1 MAAQEAVSASGM
13 ALIDANSFR
22 SFELY
27 ENRVSFFMIGT
38 NNDKS
43 LYKILTIDRLKPSEL
58 DISEDPNT
66 YNETEYNELIEKIKE
81 DSIPNGGFNFVTRCY
96 GIIGFIKFLGPYY
109 MLLITERE
117 KIGDIFGHAVYKPA
131 KSRRILVPC
140 IPFNFDDIKY
150 ENRYK
155 NLCSMIDV
163 TKDFYYSHT
172 YNVMRSLQ
180 KNLLGT
186 LSDENVY
193 DSMFVWNEYLTRH
206 LRSSAKSDIWTVPLV
221 YGFFKQ
227 EKYSVSENNFIF
239 TLIGRRSRYF
249 AGTRYLR
256 RGVNTM
262 GRVANDV
269 ETEQIVV
276 EDVPNPIRISSI
288 LQHRG
293 SIPLFWSQETNLFNP
308 KPDIILGKNMGYEA
322 TLLHFKHLE
331 KRYGTPI
338 IILNLIKQKKE
349 RRPRES
355 LLRREFVKA
364 IENINNQLP
373 PKNQLQYLHWDVH
386 MKPRGRPAVEVLVRL
401 AKIAENSLK
410 KTGYF
415 YSRVPPPDGPD
426 PLACWSAYLK
436 KHISDE
442 NNSSDNTNGDN
453 TDDTETLGE
462 GSQCTSSSS
471 DTSAVG
477 TTEDIEIL
485 NPESPMFQKGI
496 LRTNCIDCLDRT
508 NVAQYAFG
516 LVALWHQLH
525 ALGLVDDR
533 YIDLDYPLARN
544 LMRLYEIMGDTL
556 ARQYGGS
563 DAHNKIFSERRGH
576 TKFLIRTHEF
586 FRTIQRHYSN
596 ALMDANK
603 QAAINLFLGNFE
615 PEPDK
620 PAIWEIGFSKP
631 VPEGDQVLDRTSSL
645 MRRALSDGSIL
656 DRNHLGSCPIGK
668 GGASSSSTCSCVCT
682 PSEAQKHFVSD
693 NELATDNE
701 EYEESN
707 FFDTSVLYGELPPM
721 SSPIIFSPTTNTPT
735 RSTGDVNDVPSGE
748 DASTSESRENEEEI
762 FQGRQLIKAP
772 GFSDKFRYWVEH
784 EELMGFY

>member
-1 MAAQEAVSASGM
+1 MGPNNS
-13 ALIDANSFR
+13 NSFQR
-22 SFELY
+22 FQLY
-27 ENRVSFFMIGT
+27 ENRANFFMIGT
-38 NNDKS
+38 NNDQS

-58 DISEDPNT
+58 DIREDPNT
-66 YNETEYNELIEKIKE
+66 YNEAEYNELIEKIKE
-81 DSIPNGGFNFVTRCY
+81 ESDPNGGFNFVTDFY

-109 MLLITERE
+109 MLLITERDQ
-117 KIGDIFGHAVYKPA
+117 IGDIFGHVVYKPA
-131 KSRRILVPC
+131 KTKKIVVPSTSY
-140 IPFNFDDIKY
+140 NFSDTKNED
-150 ENRYK
+150 RYMR
-155 NLCSMIDV
+155 LFSMIDV
-163 TKDFYYSHT
+163 TKDFYFSYT

-186 LSDENVY
+186 LTDENVY
-193 DSMFVWNEYLTRH
+193 DSMFVWNDYLTRH
-206 LRSSAKSDIWTVPLV
+206 LRGRAKSGIWTVPLV

-227 EKYSVSENNFIF
+227 EKYSAFGNNFVL

-256 RGVNTM
+256 RGVNMT

-269 ETEQIVV
+269 ETEQIVA
-276 EDVPNPIRISSI
+276 EDVPNPARISSI

-308 KPDIILGKNMGYEA
+308 KPDIILGNNMGYEA

-338 IILNLIKQKKE
+338 IILNLIKKKE
-349 RRPRES
+349 KRPRES

-386 MKPRGRPAVEVLVRL
+386 MKPRSSPAVEVLVRL
-401 AKIAENSLK
+401 ARIAEDALK
-410 KTGYF
+410 RTGYF
-415 YSRVPPPDGPD
+415 YSRVPSADGPD
-426 PLACWSAYLK
+426 PLPCWSAYLK

-442 NNSSDNTNGDN
+442 NNNSDHTNGDN

-477 TTEDIEIL
+477 TTEEIEIL

-525 ALGLVDDR
+525 ALGLVNDR
-533 YIDLDYPLARN
+533 YIDLDYPVARE

-603 QAAINLFLGNFE
+603 QAAINLFLGYFE
-615 PEPDK
+615 PQPGK
-620 PAIWEIGFSKP
+620 PAIWEIRFNKP
-631 VPEGDQVLDRTSSL
+631 PPEDDQVLSRTASSY
-645 MRRALSDGSIL
+645 MRRAMSDGSIIVK
-656 DRNHLGSCPIGK
+656 NHSNSCPMGQ
-668 GGASSSSTCSCVCT
+668 GGASSSSTWSCVCT

-693 NELATDNE
+693 NELATENE

-707 FFDTSVLYGELPPM
+707 FFDTSILYGQLPPM
-721 SSPIIFSPTTNTPT
+721 SSPIIYSPT
-735 RSTGDVNDVPSGE
+735 RSAGDVNDVASIGE
-748 DASTSESRENEEEI
+748 ASTSESGENGEDVY
-762 FQGRQLIKAP
+762 QGKKLIKAP
-772 GFSDKFRYWVEH
+772 GFSDKFRYWVDH
-784 EELMGFY
+784 DELLGFY